1 MSFATVVPTRGWLGA
16 VKSLAFVMRLK
27 GFTAGWTNASICVE
41 GAAVSINGL
50 SPWSL
55 SWQRT
60 SEELIIVP
68 HPNYATERHKAWVHE
83 IEDNAKRIRFAAC
96 ELSNGV
102 WGFIAQRNE
111 CNSCVHSMRNRL
123 AHTVTRR
130 PNAASW
136 RILRTLGCGR

>member
-1 MSFATVVPTRGWLGA
+1 
-16 VKSLAFVMRLK
+16 MRLK

-83 IEDNAKRIRFAAC
+83 IEDNAKRIRFASRDDRMPFHGAYC
-96 ELSNGV
+96 
-102 WGFIAQRNE
+102 A
-111 CNSCVHSMRNRL
+111 RL
-123 AHTVTRR
+123 VADAKRY
-130 PNAASW
+130 NADGEALP
-136 RILRTLGCGR
+136 ILPH